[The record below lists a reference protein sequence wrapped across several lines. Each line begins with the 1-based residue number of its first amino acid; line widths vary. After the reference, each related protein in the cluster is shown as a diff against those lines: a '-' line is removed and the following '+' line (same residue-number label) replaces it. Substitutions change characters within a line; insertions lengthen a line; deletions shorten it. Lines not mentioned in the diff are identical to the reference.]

1 MKLLAHLFRNI
12 QCNRK
17 LLSRRSFNKRMFCWQ
32 VVNLLALWSFCNIR
46 NEQKISQQWTR
57 SQQSIWEIFLNFF
70 GTEVVTFQINNIK
83 LAHNRGNLRQWM
95 LAVEKF
101 QFWRNAFFFSFFFCR
116 FFCAFQWGKMW
127 KFSQLNLAEVFFF
140 SFRTFS
146 RSVFAQR
153 RNWDADL
160 TTSQFISGGSS
171 SCDWFSRMVLVSLE
185 RELVEGSSEL
195 VFIKKK
201 EKKNFDNDT
210 DELRPVR
217 NYLDRTKRSLN
228 KQIRDNSNRHP
239 HQSLTRPTSFSFFR
253 KRSTWMPL
261 DIQMKIMK
269 FADRISEWRCSVQTT
284 WKRPLARSFFASTQ
298 IGVEATR

>member
-127 KFSQLNLAEVFFF
+127 KFSQLNLAEVFFLF
-140 SFRTFS
+140 
-146 RSVFAQR
+146 
-153 RNWDADL
+153 
-160 TTSQFISGGSS
+160 
-171 SCDWFSRMVLVSLE
+171 
-185 RELVEGSSEL
+185 EL
-195 VFIKKK
+195 F
-201 EKKNFDNDT
+201 
-210 DELRPVR
+210 
-217 NYLDRTKRSLN
+217 
-228 KQIRDNSNRHP
+228 
-239 HQSLTRPTSFSFFR
+239 
-253 KRSTWMPL
+253 
-261 DIQMKIMK
+261 
-269 FADRISEWRCSVQTT
+269 
-284 WKRPLARSFFASTQ
+284 LARFLRKEGTEMQ
-298 IGVEATR
+298 I

>member
-83 LAHNRGNLRQWM
+83 LAHNRENLRQWM
-95 LAVEKF
+95 LAVKKF
-101 QFWRNAFFFSFFFCR
+101 QFWRNAFFSPFSSVDFFVHFNG
-116 FFCAFQWGKMW
+116 GKCESSRNW
-127 KFSQLNLAEVFFF
+127 IWLKFFF

-160 TTSQFISGGSS
+160 TTSQSISGGSS
-171 SCDWFSRMVLVSLE
+171 SCDWFFRMVLVSLE

-201 EKKNFDNDT
+201 VKKNFDNDT

-239 HQSLTRPTSFSFFR
+239 HQPLTRPTSFSFFR